1 MSRSSASSGPRA
13 RRRTICRGWR
23 GAARR
28 TPAHFTAL
36 KSEALLRLLVA
47 GFMRRLFELHLNLVD
62 EVSASST
69 GPGSSSVRIGG
80 HGAASCR

>member
-1 MSRSSASSGPRA
+1 VSADEQARA
-13 RRRTICRGWR
+13 
-23 GAARR
+23 
-28 TPAHFTAL
+28 
-36 KSEALLRLLVA
+36 LRHR
-47 GFMRRLFELHLNLVD
+47 FMRRLFELHLNLVD